1 MLCISLS
8 LSYKVEMMQTDDPSL
23 LCSYW
28 ISQMVRSLARVLLE
42 DKWQERQTFYV
53 DELLEWC

>member
-1 MLCISLS
+1 MIH
-8 LSYKVEMMQTDDPSL
+8 PL

-42 DKWQERQTFYV
+42 DKWQERQKFYV